1 MTNLE
6 KAFTLF
12 DDYNRNAPEHLT
24 YNGTDYPSEYFYAL
38 KLHEWVTKLDPE
50 ASESLLL
57 ASRAQHI
64 GRWEIAR
71 SSYPEGRVGY
81 LKWRTDLSKF
91 HAAKAAEIL
100 ESVGYE
106 DETIQRVKQIIRKQ
120 RIKDDEEVQTME
132 NALCLVFLQF
142 QYDDLIAKTSEE
154 KMVNILQ
161 KTWAKMSDQGRN
173 MALSLHYS
181 DEGKR
186 LIGLA
191 LGAA

>member
-1 MTNLE
+1 MKNLE
-6 KAFTLF
+6 KAFELF
-12 DDYNRNAPEHLT
+12 DDYNRNASEHLIHE
-24 YNGTDYPSEYFYAL
+24 GTEYPSEYFYAL
-38 KLHEWVTKLDPE
+38 KLHEWVTKLAPD

-71 SSYPEGRVGY
+71 SSYPDGRVGY

-91 HAAKAAEIL
+91 HASKAAEIL
-100 ESVGYE
+100 ESIGYE
-106 DETIQRVKQIIRKQ
+106 EEIIQRVQQIIRKQ
-120 RIKDDEEVQTME
+120 RIKDDHEVQTME
-132 NALCLVFLQF
+132 NALCLVFLQY

-161 KTWAKMSDQGRN
+161 KTWAKMSEPGQN

-181 DEGKR
+181 EEGKR
-186 LIGLA
+186 LIHMA
-191 LGAA
+191 LSAA

>member
-1 MTNLE
+1 M
-6 KAFTLF
+6 LF
-12 DDYNRNAPEHLT
+12 DDYNRRSPEHLV
-24 YNGTDYPSEYFYAL
+24 YEGQDYPAEYFYAL
-38 KLHEWVTKLDPE
+38 KLHKWVKELDPD

-71 SSYPEGRVGY
+71 NTYPEGRAGY

-100 ESVGYE
+100 QSVGY
-106 DETIQRVKQIIRKQ
+106 DADTIERVQQIIRKQ
-120 RIKDDEEVQTME
+120 RIKADDEVQTME
-132 NALCLVFLQF
+132 NALCLVFLQY

-154 KMVNILQ
+154 KMVTILQ
-161 KTWAKMSDQGRN
+161 KTWAKMSDPGRN
-173 MALSLHYS
+173 KALSLSYS

-186 LIGLA
+186 LISIA